1 MCTASATVN
10 SPVVASISYVVHD
23 NVGNTIANLALSVTL
38 GNIAATTS
46 YQAAV

>member
-10 SPVVASISYVVHD
+10 SPVVASISYVVKD
-23 NVGNTIANLALSVTL
+23 SGANTIANMAVSVTL
-38 GNIAATTS
+38 GNIAATSS